1 MAKEMGEMTAEQKDK
16 KQSHTNQISHCRV
29 DLVVPV
35 KKLSRRTVL
44 GWVKKR
50 AKLFN

>member
-1 MAKEMGEMTAEQKDK
+1 MSTNK
-16 KQSHTNQISHCRV
+16 KQSHTNQFRYGGV

-35 KKLSRRTVL
+35 KTLSRRTVL

>member
-16 KQSHTNQISHCRV
+16 KQSHPNQVRHGGV

-35 KKLSRRTVL
+35 KTLSRRTVL
-44 GWVKKR
+44 V
-50 AKLFN
+50 